1 MEISNDTKFKTTE
14 NIAWRNVNDE
24 IVILNLKSGEYF
36 TLNDVAQC
44 IWKAITDEKSVEE
57 IKVKIIDEYDVS
69 TERADRDFEEFIT
82 GMIEQGLLYKTV

>member
-69 TERADRDFEEFIT
+69 HEKADREIEDFISS
-82 GMIEQGLLYKTV
+82 MIEQRLLHKTV

>member
-1 MEISNDTKFKTTE
+1 MEITNDTKFKTAE

-24 IVILNLKSGEYF
+24 IVILDLKSGEYF

-44 IWKAITDEKSVEE
+44 IWKSITDEKSVEE

-69 TERADRDFEEFIT
+69 HEKADRDFEVFIT
-82 GMIEQGLLYKTV
+82 GMIEQGLLHKNV